1 MFVVDGGQYSLQ
13 SATVFE
19 DKYIVKVV
27 DGVEVSRELKES
39 DNTGK
44 DIDGD
49 WSITG
54 YGVTATIDNINN
66 ICTLSNINDGARIEI
81 QKGHGGVV
89 SISLEVAQ
97 L

>member
-19 DKYIVKVV
+19 DKYKVKVV
-27 DGVEVSRELKES
+27 DGVEKSREPVPY
-39 DNTGK
+39 DDPGK

-54 YGVTATIDNINN
+54 HGVTATIDNN

-89 SISLEVAQ
+89 SISLEVEQ